1 MLELKLHMKFDRVSA
16 KPDVVRWIGLVS
28 ESQLEAKPPGVE
40 LNRPLDVARAENRVG
55 IFEHAGSQISLRLGP
70 AVTPPGERHEHNGL
84 KPLRCHFQLASKLC
98 PALGGVDPSAAKR
111 ALEFV
116 ETWVSEHIDPEEIPS
131 QVDVLESCR
140 AAANSAG
147 ISDAEIGE
155 QFDSLATFIAGQIEG
170 AADKLSAKDD

>member
-55 IFEHAGSQISLRLGP
+55 FFEHAGSQISRRLGP
-70 AVTPPGERHEHNGL
+70 AVTPPGTPRAQRPKAAAL
-84 KPLRCHFQLASKLC
+84 PLSAYIE
-98 PALGGVDPSAAKR
+98 ALSSFGGVDPSAAKR

-155 QFDSLATFIAGQIEG
+155 KFDNLAT
-170 AADKLSAKDD
+170 L